1 MLKGKHNSRPADSG
15 LTRQEFLRQTGA
27 VTLLAGLLASKPV
40 VALALGD
47 ETLARQTNT
56 EFGES
61 QKRVLNAVQMQLFP
75 ADGNGPSAEDLH
87 ALEYLLWALEDP
99 ENIEDGDKEFIVK
112 GISWLEE
119 ASRSRY
125 GNSFVQ
131 LSSVQQD
138 TILHQIA
145 ESSAGENWLSL
156 LLYYLFESLTLD
168 PVYGGNPD
176 GIGWHWLEHQ
186 PGFPRPTKETSYRH
200 FV

>member
-1 MLKGKHNSRPADSG
+1 MLKDKHNPRPADSG
-15 LTRQEFLRQTGA
+15 LTRQQFLRQTGA
-27 VTLLAGLLASKPV
+27 VALLAGLLASKPT
-40 VALALGD
+40 VALALRED
-47 ETLARQTNT
+47 TQARQTPT
-56 EFGES
+56 EFGEA
-61 QKRVLNAVQMQLFP
+61 QKRVLNAVQLQLFP

-87 ALEYLLWALEDP
+87 ALEYLQWALEDP

-119 ASRSRY
+119 ASRDRY
-125 GNSFVQ
+125 ESSFVK
-131 LSSVQQD
+131 LSSVQQG

-145 ESSAGENWLSL
+145 GSSAGENWLSL

-176 GIGWHWLEHQ
+176 GIGWRWLEHQ
-186 PGFPRPTKETSYRH
+186 PGFPQPTKETSYRH

>member
-1 MLKGKHNSRPADSG
+1 MLKGKHNPRPADSG
-15 LTRQEFLRQTGA
+15 FSRQEFLRQTGA
-27 VTLLAGLLASKPV
+27 LTLLAGLLACKPTV
-40 VALALGD
+40 GLALRE
-47 ETLARQTNT
+47 ETLARQTIT
-56 EFGES
+56 ELGES

-87 ALEYLLWALEDP
+87 ALEYLQWALEDP

-119 ASRSRY
+119 ESRDTY
-125 GNSFVQ
+125 ENSFVQ

-138 TILHQIA
+138 NILHQIA
-145 ESSAGENWLSL
+145 HSRAGENWLSL

-168 PVYGGNPD
+168 PVYGGNPG
-176 GIGWHWLEHQ
+176 GIGWRWLEHQ
-186 PGFPRPTKETSYRH
+186 PGFPRPTKETSYHH